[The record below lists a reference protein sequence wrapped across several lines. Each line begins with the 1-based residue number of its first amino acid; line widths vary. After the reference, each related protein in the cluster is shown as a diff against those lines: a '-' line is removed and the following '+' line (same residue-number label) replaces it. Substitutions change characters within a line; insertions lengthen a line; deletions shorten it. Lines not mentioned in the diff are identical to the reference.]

1 MGFPFEIVFTN
12 GAPTEQACQSE
23 YTSRQLRSPYAL
35 QSLIAEGVVDVACTC
50 YCAIGTCIH
59 TLPRVCVRVCGVCVR
74 ACVRACVCVCDH

>member
-12 GAPTEQACQSE
+12 GALTTYSEQACQSE

-50 YCAIGTCIH
+50 YCAIGT
-59 TLPRVCVRVCGVCVR
+59 
-74 ACVRACVCVCDH
+74 